1 MRHQISRRLAIGVAV
16 AALALGVPL
25 GVLASHQFTDVPNSH
40 PFHADID
47 ALYDSGV
54 TTTGCGGG
62 KFCPDQYVTRGQM
75 AAFLNRLGALADSK
89 VPVVNADR
97 VDGLESSAFARPMF
111 AVVNTDGTLARG
123 YGVSTTLK
131 QSTGSY
137 RVTWNRDID
146 TCAFFGTLGNA
157 GGGFPPIGII
167 GITFSDTA
175 QLDDIYIETRDAAG
189 ASADASFHVQAV
201 CTAAEGDITGAGAS
215 DSTDGGAKNDE

>member
-1 MRHQISRRLAIGVAV
+1 MRHHVSRRLAITVAV

-25 GVLASHQFTDVPNSH
+25 GAFASHQFTDVPNSH

-111 AVVNTDGTLARG
+111 AVVNSDGTLARG
-123 YGVSTTLK
+123 YAISSVVR
-131 QSTGSY
+131 QATGSY
-137 RVTWNRDID
+137 RLTWNRDIQ
-146 TCAFFGTLGNA
+146 TCAFIGATGGPA
-157 GGGFPPIGII
+157 GGFPSTGTVAA
-167 GITFSDTA
+167 TFSDTA
-175 QLDDIYIETRDAAG
+175 QTDDIYVQTRNTAG
-189 ASADASFHVQAV
+189 ALTDLDFHIQVV
-201 CTAAEGDITGAGAS
+201 CTAAEGDITGEGPIAPAAGEGS
-215 DSTDGGAKNDE
+215 NIE